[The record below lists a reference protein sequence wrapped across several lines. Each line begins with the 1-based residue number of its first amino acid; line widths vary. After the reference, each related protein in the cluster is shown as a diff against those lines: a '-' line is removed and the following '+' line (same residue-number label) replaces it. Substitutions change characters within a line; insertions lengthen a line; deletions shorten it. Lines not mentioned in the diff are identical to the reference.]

1 MAEFL
6 LLIYVRLLLPVIL
19 IIVSLVRPIGLS
31 FIYLFMFFLSPWLF
45 QTKSL
50 KQRTL
55 LHAYLAIL
63 CVLSIIF
70 IIGHIIINLVNV
82 FHLHLEFN
90 TKQVYILRQVGLV
103 YFKGL
108 RLGTVLYWILPDIFM
123 FVSTLAL
130 LIFAIISA
138 KKQKMSFRYE
148 EDEIIRKNR
157 ESNGNLKMAEMNRL
171 LIIVYI
177 RSILKTSPIFSL
189 IVLYFA
195 ATLRPSL
202 PGTLYFLMFIIA
214 GTYWALYRHF
224 HRGMHFPLIFLVV
237 ALSLHITFILGCQLP
252 VVQKSINI
260 ETIWPRI
267 MGMEILFRLSEHN
280 NNGKIIELNQELN
293 LDSYISPIALMLAY
307 FVTTLSLIHRAQYEL
322 TFNSIRMNLGPK
334 PNNILSQNRISHGN
348 NELISPNSQPSML
361 EQFFYMIFD
370 ITSVIYKNSYILLNT
385 IMMIWSI
392 VYHSWMTFVLLIWA
406 NILWMIPNQRRSMMR
421 SSFFVVLYAEFL
433 VITQYVYGMNIYE
446 EELPTTVASCGF
458 NLEQI
463 GFVHPQNKGSQ
474 PWIPLTV
481 KTGFLFVFWITSR
494 QYFKEKAEDRS
505 QSDLLQQIFG
515 PHHSRSE
522 HLLFEKSQAPRLIV
536 FIFKS
541 VTNFITRIWMWL
553 LIFLIFLC
561 AMIDHVMTGF
571 RICYMSLFLLF
582 LMVFQMSLQLW
593 IKFLYGYWMFLIFYA
608 MSILTVIYTYQFD
621 NFDYYWEKFLGVQ
634 PTLQND
640 IGLRRYQTK
649 ELFLNLLI
657 PTLTVIFTV
666 VQLHYFHRRF
676 MDSVRRPKPTDQ
688 KNRGSLLKLNV
699 GSNTPQ
705 KALDTYKQSWKVFFS
720 AGYRKLRSKGRKW
733 FRPGKL
739 ITWGYLEMHMIK
751 AVILTSF
758 YCAISEVCFF
768 NLFLVLLS
776 LMSVCVNRFLRRVIF
791 RVVTFWV
798 SVLVLMKMIYQIKYL
813 DQSHYDFKC
822 KNTTVNFAEWMGLIK
837 MDPIFSSLLRY
848 ISPYLVYMIVASMH
862 AVVKLRDHL
871 IRYSTFERKERKV
884 LFPNI
889 RRHDA
894 ERDFS
899 GLIKYLFNYS
909 YFKFGL
915 EITLIGMVSTIALRR
930 DLLAL
935 TYTIWLIL
943 LLSLNRMQCARIWEL
958 FQLYFVL
965 SIFVQYLY
973 LLNFPPN
980 LCADSSKDS
989 PYVNSTNI
997 IWRMLDESS
1006 KLFYKSKLMLDFIVL
1021 LLISRQRKSFKAEMH
1036 HIDNTYHGG
1045 DNKNVVYNI
1054 AKLGHVYFENPT
1066 HDFCSY
1072 VRNYADVLKTAVF
1085 CGFFWITLAVVFM
1098 GGVCSMDILSLG
1110 YIIFAL
1116 VFLLQGSEVYLQNIH
1131 YIICRWNCLIAFNIF
1146 NIIVKVSIIVLES
1159 KIKEIDKPFLNAL
1172 YTVLHHDKSID
1183 QEESDKTEES
1193 NEIDP
1198 RDEDFHYGPRNLIFS
1213 NTLVWHAI
1221 IFAFVIFQHRI
1232 FRSYYFCHII
1242 MDTQANTILASRGA
1256 SIIEN
1261 LHYKQIYDRRE
1272 YEKNVLESVKAKME
1286 RIRASNRK
1294 NYTKMSAL
1302 DDQQISARP
1311 SLHVQYGAEVRSP
1324 SEEYTAKPAKP
1335 KSHVTDMY
1343 FTRSLQPKRRDL
1355 RLHPH
1360 AVRTGDYYMFEELD
1374 DDDDMD
1380 EYEEYDFLEKE
1391 DLRARQMRLSSKFKT
1406 SSFREVR
1413 GSKESIYEE
1422 SSDSDNE
1429 DFDTHPVIKL
1439 TSELIVL
1446 LTFRLNRLSRNYRFV
1461 HKVLSAEKKTLQEI
1475 STMNRLGLSNT
1486 AAMFDFLNQSLNDK
1500 MNAPGGDSG
1509 INLVSKGDDFTTLDH
1524 NDFVRMLIS
1533 MWYALIANTQAICY
1547 LAVFINQAANSSII
1561 SLPMPFLVLCW
1572 GALTL
1577 PRPTKTFWVTLITYT
1592 LAMIF
1597 FKCIMHQK
1605 IVLDQQFINRKK
1617 NTVNFELVMKHG
1629 NAVYDLLLL
1638 VVLFWHRYMLKKQ
1651 GIWTM
1656 LRTNSEVLLLERNPS
1671 KIRRTYSKERPA
1683 DILERLRQEAG
1694 GEPKDPHHSSTTE
1707 FDRDIDDVLRPNME
1721 NKYVYQNI
1729 ESEYYRKT
1737 MQRLAHKGGFLSGFY
1752 KFFSALRYKA
1762 RLSTDVYTLIFICDF
1777 VNFFVLL
1784 FGFPKFAYR
1793 HKYTTS
1799 VLETYIQ
1806 GNKVPFSFLLMLVVQ
1821 FLTIVTERAIY
1832 LRKAIIYKIV
1842 FHFVTVVGIHIWMF
1856 FLVPYVT
1863 GHSFGQTAPVIFYLV
1878 KCLHMLLSAYQIRC
1892 GYPKRILGNVFTK
1905 GYSLVNYIAFKIY
1918 MEIPFLYILRTML
1931 DWVCIDT
1938 TLTVMEWIK
1947 MEDIFQSVFI
1957 VRCYRQMDTDFP
1969 VLRGEPKAL
1978 YVKLLVGG
1986 TIILILI
1993 ALIWSPLFI
2002 FAIIGTVGK
2011 PNIPRKADITVK
2023 LGHYE
2028 PIYVSQSYSGIHQFS
2043 DANYKEL
2050 TNSFY
2055 MDNYAT
2061 DHIKVYDAV
2070 DITAIKFD
2078 ANSLTLWNMSPPD
2091 NLRLLSDLQNG
2102 KKLEIRLNLSLK
2114 TASTPE
2120 PITYETIYTVKR
2132 RNKNI
2137 RDALIK
2143 MMNFKTSKERVI
2155 IPDILP
2161 KFITVQKQDVK
2172 IKFIKDYN
2180 GKYARPIILQKQESD
2195 GKAWWNMFDYCN
2207 DKFYQE
2213 ILYSLPLSNC
2223 EGGVVLYIFNDKSF
2237 PSAMS
2242 FLEKTGIIGLYTTF
2256 VYVVSRVIRSLV
2268 ANNHRRIMF
2277 EDLPYVDRLLKLCN
2291 DIYLV
2296 RETQEYRLEEDL
2308 YGKLLFLYRS
2318 PETLIKWTRFKED
2331 FPNDISTSH
2340 LSTRKS
2346 KSSIYDDND
2355 SDLSSTSTQKR
2366 P

>member
-1 MAEFL
+1 MAEFVL
-6 LLIYVRLLLPVIL
+6 LMLVRILLPVTL
-19 IIVSLVRPIGLS
+19 IIVSLVRPVGLS
-31 FIYLFMFFLSPWLF
+31 FVYLFMFFMSPWLL
-45 QTKSL
+45 QTKSRT
-50 KQRTL
+50 QRTM
-55 LHAYLAIL
+55 LHAYLIVL
-63 CVLSIIF
+63 CVLSVLF
-70 IIGHIIINLVNV
+70 IIGHIIINLVNLFHFRLALSIEQV
-82 FHLHLEFN
+82 F
-90 TKQVYILRQVGLV
+90 ILRQVGFI
-103 YFKGL
+103 YFKRL
-108 RLGTVLYWILPDIFM
+108 RLITVMQWILPDIFI
-123 FVSTLAL
+123 FICTLAL
-130 LIFAIISA
+130 FIFAKISA
-138 KKQKMSFRYE
+138 KKQRMHFQDE
-148 EDEIIRKNR
+148 EEEIIRKNR
-157 ESNGNLKMAEMNRL
+157 ETSGSLKMAEMNRL

-202 PGTLYFLMFIIA
+202 PGSLYFLMFIIA
-214 GTYWALYRHF
+214 GTYWAIYRQL
-224 HRGMHFPLIFLVV
+224 HRGMHYPLIFMVI
-237 ALSLHITFILGCQLP
+237 ALSLHITFIIGCQLP
-252 VVQKSINI
+252 VVQKLINTD
-260 ETIWPRI
+260 TIWSRI
-267 MGMEILFRLSEHN
+267 MGMEILLRLSEHN
-280 NNGKIIELNQELN
+280 NNGKIIEFNQELN
-293 LDSYISPIALMLAY
+293 VDSYLSPVALMLAY
-307 FVTTLSLIHRAQYEL
+307 FVTTLNLIHRAQYEL

-334 PNNILSQNRISHGN
+334 PNDIPSQKQTVHES
-348 NELISPNSQPSML
+348 NELISPNAQPSML
-361 EQFFYMIFD
+361 EQFFYMLFD
-370 ITSVIYKNSYILLNT
+370 ITSVIYKNSYILMNT

-392 VYHSWMTFVLLIWA
+392 VYHSWLTFVLLIWA

-421 SSFFVVLYAEFL
+421 SSFFVVLFAEFL
-433 VITQYVYGMNIYE
+433 VVTQYIYGMNIYE
-446 EELPTTVASCGF
+446 EELPTKVTSCGF

-481 KTGFLFVFWITSR
+481 KTGFLFTFWITSR
-494 QYFKEKAEDRS
+494 QYFKEKAEDRT

-561 AMIDHVMTGF
+561 AMIDRVMTGF

-621 NFDYYWEKFLGVQ
+621 NFDYYWHQFLNVQ

-649 ELFLNLLI
+649 ELFLHLLI

-666 VQLHYFHRRF
+666 VQLHYFHRLF

-688 KNRGSLLKLNV
+688 KIRGSIMTFNV

-705 KALDTYKQSWKVFFS
+705 KVFDTYKQSWKVFFS
-720 AGYRKLRSKGRKW
+720 AGYRKLRSKGRRW

-739 ITWGYLEMHMIK
+739 ITWGFLEMHMIK

-768 NLFLVLLS
+768 NFFLVLLS
-776 LMSVCVNRFLRRVIF
+776 LISVCVNRFLRRVIF

-813 DQSHYDFKC
+813 DQSQYDYKC
-822 KNTTVNFAEWMGLIK
+822 KNNTVNFAEWMGLSK
-837 MDPIFSSLLRY
+837 MDPTFSSLLRY
-848 ISPYLVYMIVASMH
+848 ISPYIVYMIVTSLH

-871 IRYSTFERKERKV
+871 IRYSMFKRKERKV
-884 LFPNI
+884 LFPKI
-889 RRHDA
+889 SRQDA
-894 ERDFS
+894 ERDFA
-899 GLIKYLFNYS
+899 GLIKYLLNYG

-915 EITLIGMVSTIALRR
+915 EITLIGIVSTIALRR

-935 TYTIWLIL
+935 TYAVWLIL
-943 LLSLNRMQCARIWEL
+943 LLSLNRMQCARIWEIL
-958 FQLYFVL
+958 QLYFVL

-980 LCADSSKDS
+980 LCAVSSKDS
-989 PYVNSTNI
+989 PYANSTNT
-997 IWRMLDESS
+997 IWKMLDNST

-1021 LLISRQRKSFKAEMH
+1021 LLISRQRKSFKAEIH
-1036 HIDNTYHGG
+1036 HIDGSYRGG

-1085 CGFFWITLAVVFM
+1085 CGFFWITLAIVFM

-1131 YIICRWNCLIAFNIF
+1131 YIICRWNCLIAFNIL
-1146 NIIVKVSIIVLES
+1146 NIVVKVSIIVLENT
-1159 KIKEIDKPFLNAL
+1159 IKAIDKPFLNAL
-1172 YTVLHHDKSID
+1172 FTVLHHDRSFALQKSD
-1183 QEESDKTEES
+1183 QYNVS
-1193 NEIDP
+1193 NEFNS
-1198 RDEDFHYGPRNLIFS
+1198 RDEDFHYGPKKLIFK

-1221 IFAFVIFQHRI
+1221 IFAFIIFQHRI

-1294 NYTKMSAL
+1294 NFTKISSL
-1302 DDQQISARP
+1302 DAHNFSPRT
-1311 SLHVQYGAEVRSP
+1311 SMHVQYSAEVRSVLQD
-1324 SEEYTAKPAKP
+1324 YTAKPAKP
-1335 KSHVTDMY
+1335 NTHVTDMY
-1343 FTRSLQPKRRDL
+1343 FTRSPQPKRRDL

-1360 AVRTGDYYMFEELD
+1360 AVRTGDYYMFEEFD

-1380 EYEEYDFLEKE
+1380 VYEEYDFLEKE
-1391 DLRARQMRLSSKFKT
+1391 DLRARQMRLPSKSKT
-1406 SSFREVR
+1406 NPFRETR
-1413 GSKESIYEE
+1413 GSQEYSYEE
-1422 SSDSDNE
+1422 SSDSDYE

-1486 AAMFDFLNQSLNDK
+1486 AAMFDFLNQSLNEK
-1500 MNAPGGDSG
+1500 ISASGKDSG

-1572 GALTL
+1572 GSLTL

-1597 FKCIMHQK
+1597 FKSIMHQK

-1671 KIRRTYSKERPA
+1671 KIKRTYSKEKPA

-1694 GEPKDPHHSSTTE
+1694 GEPKDPHRSSGSPSE
-1707 FDRDIDDVLRPNME
+1707 FDRDIDDVLRPSME

-1729 ESEYYRKT
+1729 ESEYYRRT
-1737 MQRLAHKGGFLSGFY
+1737 MQRLAHKGGFLSAFY
-1752 KFFSALRYKA
+1752 KFFSGLRYKA
-1762 RLSTDVYTLIFICDF
+1762 RLSTDVYTLIFLCDF

-1799 VLETYIQ
+1799 VLQTYIQ

-1832 LRKAIIYKIV
+1832 LRKALIYKIV

-1863 GHSFGQTAPVIFYLV
+1863 GHSFGETAPVIFYLV

-1905 GYSLVNYIAFKIY
+1905 GYSLVNYVAFKIY

-1931 DWVCIDT
+1931 DW
-1938 TLTVMEWIK
+1938 
-1947 MEDIFQSVFI
+1947 SVFI

-2002 FAIIGTVGK
+2002 FALIGTVGK
-2011 PNIPRKADITVK
+2011 PNIPRRADITVK
-2023 LGHYE
+2023 IGHYE

-2055 MDNYAT
+2055 LDNYAT
-2061 DHIKVYDAV
+2061 DHIRVYDAV

-2091 NLRLLSDLQNG
+2091 KKRLLSDLKNG

-2114 TASTPE
+2114 TSVT
-2120 PITYETIYTVKR
+2120 TETITTEMAYTLTR
-2132 RNKNI
+2132 GNKKI
-2137 RDALIK
+2137 REMLIK
-2143 MMNFKTSKERVI
+2143 MMYATNSNARVI

-2180 GKYARPIILQKQESD
+2180 GKYARPIILEKKEDD
-2195 GKAWWNMFDYCN
+2195 GKVWWNMYDYCN
-2207 DKFYQE
+2207 DKFYTE
-2213 ILYSLPLSNC
+2213 ILSSLPRSDC
-2223 EGGVVLYIFNDKSF
+2223 EGGVVFYIFNDKSF
-2237 PSAMS
+2237 PSTMS

-2256 VYVVSRVIRSLV
+2256 VYVVSRVIRSLI

-2277 EDLPYVDRLLKLCN
+2277 EDLPYVDRVLKLCN

-2331 FPNDISTSH
+2331 LPDDISTSQ
-2340 LSTRKS
+2340 LSMGKS
-2346 KSSIYDDND
+2346 KSSINDDD
-2355 SDLSSTSTQKR
+2355 SVQTSTSTQKR

>member
-1 MAEFL
+1 MAEFV
-6 LLIYVRLLLPVIL
+6 LIILVRILLPGTL

-31 FIYLFMFFLSPWLF
+31 FVYLLMFFISPWLL
-45 QTKSL
+45 QTKSRT
-50 KQRTL
+50 QRTM
-55 LHAYLAIL
+55 LHAYLISL

-70 IIGHIIINLVNV
+70 TIGHIIINLINV
-82 FHLHLEFN
+82 FNFHLEFN
-90 TKQVYILRQVGLV
+90 TEEVFILRQVGLI

-108 RLGTVLYWILPDIFM
+108 RLGTVIHWILPDIFM
-123 FVSTLAL
+123 FLGTLAL
-130 LIFAIISA
+130 LIYAKISA
-138 KKQKMSFRYE
+138 KKQRMNFQFE
-148 EDEIIRKNR
+148 EDEIFRKNG
-157 ESNGNLKMAEMNRL
+157 ENNGSLKMAEMNRL

-202 PGTLYFLMFIIA
+202 PGGLYFLMFIIA
-214 GTYWALYRHF
+214 GTYWALYRQL
-224 HRGMHFPLIFLVV
+224 HRGMHYPLIFMVI
-237 ALSLHITFILGCQLP
+237 ALSLHITFILVCQLP
-252 VVQKSINI
+252 VVQKAINT
-260 ETIWPRI
+260 ETIWSRI
-267 MGMEILFRLSEHN
+267 MGMEILLRLSEHN

-293 LDSYISPIALMLAY
+293 VDSYLSPVALMLAY

-334 PNNILSQNRISHGN
+334 PNDIPSQNRSGHGN

-361 EQFFYMIFD
+361 EQFFYMLFD

-392 VYHSWMTFVLLIWA
+392 VYHSWLTFVLLIWA

-433 VITQYVYGMNIYE
+433 VVTQYIYGMNIYE
-446 EELPTTVASCGF
+446 EELPTKVTSCGF

-494 QYFKEKAEDRS
+494 QYFKEKAEDRT

-561 AMIDHVMTGF
+561 AMIDRVMTGF

-621 NFDYYWEKFLGVQ
+621 NFDYYWEKFLNVQ

-649 ELFLNLLI
+649 ELFLHLLI

-676 MDSVRRPKPTDQ
+676 MESVRRPKPTDQ
-688 KNRGSLLKLNV
+688 KNRGSLLTFNL

-705 KALDTYKQSWKVFFS
+705 K
-720 AGYRKLRSKGRKW
+720 
-733 FRPGKL
+733 
-739 ITWGYLEMHMIK
+739 
-751 AVILTSF
+751 
-758 YCAISEVCFF
+758 
-768 NLFLVLLS
+768 
-776 LMSVCVNRFLRRVIF
+776 
-791 RVVTFWV
+791 
-798 SVLVLMKMIYQIKYL
+798 
-813 DQSHYDFKC
+813 
-822 KNTTVNFAEWMGLIK
+822 KNNTVNFAEWMGLSK
-837 MDPIFSSLLRY
+837 MDPTFSSLLRY
-848 ISPYLVYMIVASMH
+848 ISPYIVYMIVTSLH

-871 IRYSTFERKERKV
+871 IRYSTFERKDRKV

-889 RRHDA
+889 SRQDA
-894 ERDFS
+894 ERDFA
-899 GLIKYLFNYS
+899 GLIKYLLNYS

-915 EITLIGMVSTIALRR
+915 EITLIGLVSTIALRR

-935 TYTIWLIL
+935 TYAIWLIL

-980 LCADSSKDS
+980 LCAESSKDS
-989 PYVNSTNI
+989 PYVNSTNT

-1006 KLFYKSKLMLDFIVL
+1006 KFFYKSKLMLDFIVL

-1036 HIDNTYHGG
+1036 HINDFYHGG

-1146 NIIVKVSIIVLES
+1146 NIIVKVSIIVLENT
-1159 KIKEIDKPFLNAL
+1159 IKKIDKPFLNAL
-1172 YTVLHHDKSID
+1172 FTVLHHDRSID
-1183 QEESDKTEES
+1183 LEESDQNEES
-1193 NEIDP
+1193 NDIDP
-1198 RDEDFHYGPRNLIFS
+1198 RDKDFHYGPQNLIFN

-1294 NYTKMSAL
+1294 NFTKMSAL
-1302 DDQQISARP
+1302 DAQRLSPRA
-1311 SLHVQYGAEVRSP
+1311 SMHVQYSAEVRST
-1324 SEEYTAKPAKP
+1324 SQEYTARTAKP
-1335 KSHVTDMY
+1335 NTQVTDMY
-1343 FTRSLQPKRRDL
+1343 FTRSPQPKRRDL

-1360 AVRTGDYYMFEELD
+1360 AVRTGDYYMFEELN

-1391 DLRARQMRLSSKFKT
+1391 DLRARQMRLSSKSKT
-1406 SSFREVR
+1406 NPLREVR
-1413 GSKESIYEE
+1413 GSEDYIYEE

-1486 AAMFDFLNQSLNDK
+1486 TAMFDFLNQSLNDK
-1500 MNAPGGDSG
+1500 ISASGRDSG

-1524 NDFVRMLIS
+1524 NDFVRMIIS

-1694 GEPKDPHHSSTTE
+1694 GEPKDHHQSSTSE

-1729 ESEYYRKT
+1729 ESEYYRRT

-1752 KFFSALRYKA
+1752 KFFSALRHKA

-1832 LRKAIIYKIV
+1832 LRKALIYKIV

-2002 FAIIGTVGK
+2002 FALIGTVGK

-2023 LGHYE
+2023 IGHYE

-2078 ANSLTLWNMSPPD
+2078 SNSVTLWNMSPPD
-2091 NLRLLSDLQNG
+2091 KKRLLSDLQNG

-2114 TASTPE
+2114 TTITTE
-2120 PITYETIYTVKR
+2120 TITYETTYTLTRSKQ
-2132 RNKNI
+2132 NI
-2137 RDALIK
+2137 RDVLIK
-2143 MMNFKTSKERVI
+2143 MINVKTSNERVI

-2180 GKYARPIILQKQESD
+2180 GKYARPIILQKQEAD
-2195 GKAWWNMFDYCN
+2195 GKAWWNMYDYCN
-2207 DKFYQE
+2207 DKFYKE
-2213 ILYSLPLSNC
+2213 ILSSLPLSNC
-2223 EGGVVLYIFNDKSF
+2223 DGGVVFYIFNDKSF
-2237 PSAMS
+2237 PSTMS

-2256 VYVVSRVIRSLV
+2256 VYVVSRVIRSLI

-2277 EDLPYVDRLLKLCN
+2277 EDLPYVDRVLKLCN

-2331 FPNDISTSH
+2331 FPEDISTSQ

-2355 SDLSSTSTQKR
+2355 SEQSSMSTQKR